1 MHKKNLFLLFFSH
14 INCTTTFELPLTVDK
29 EDEEEPVP
37 RLVTIT
43 RDSELGFGFVAG
55 SERPVIVRYVKE
67 GGPSES
73 LLQTGDE
80 ILEINGDYVYEYPRE
95 KVISLI
101 KSSGE
106 HVTIKC
112 CQPKPK
118 NVSIFIFCHFTMC
131 LK

>member
-1 MHKKNLFLLFFSH
+1 MFSH
-14 INCTTTFELPLTVDK
+14 NNCTTTFELPLRVEE
-29 EDEEEPVP
+29 EDEPVP

-80 ILEINGDYVYEYPRE
+80 ILEINGDYVYEVARE

-118 NVSIFIFCHFTMC
+118 NVSIFYLLLFFPP
-131 LK
+131 K